1 MYREAILRDGYVVLK
16 SVFTKDQLEL
26 WRQEIL
32 SFTKTHKNIQ
42 NSGGITIPDFIR
54 WYDLS
59 LTASM
64 KDTPELHSALTDIFG
79 GPDYRFC
86 GHNDIGINRLVPW
99 HKDKLNGPYAKY
111 QTTPI
116 WSDISGQRHEIV
128 KVLTYL
134 QDHSMNKD
142 GLWLVP
148 GSHVDPEIHGRGAVY
163 IATEPGD
170 VLIFDQRINH
180 RGMDKQVPQT
190 RILVSFGFGK
200 NNQFTDEFERGTIA
214 RQNDQNTSRG

>member
-1 MYREAILRDGYVVLK
+1 MYREAIQRDGYVVLK
-16 SVFTKDQLEL
+16 SVFTKDQLEE
-26 WRQEIL
+26 WTEDIL
-32 SFTKTHKNIQ
+32 RFTKSQRQIQ
-42 NSGGITIPDFIR
+42 NAGGITIPDFLR
-54 WYDLS
+54 WPALQS
-59 LTASM
+59 VGSI
-64 KDTPELHSALTDIFG
+64 KDTPLIHAALTEIFG
-79 GPDYRFC
+79 GTDYRFC
-86 GHNDIGINRLVPW
+86 QHNDIGINRLCPL

-111 QTTPI
+111 QVTPI
-116 WSDISGQRHEIV
+116 WSDLSGQKHEIV

-134 QDHSMNKD
+134 QDHSQNKD

-148 GSHVDPEIHGRGAVY
+148 GSHLITEIHGRGAIY

-180 RGMDKQVPQT
+180 RGMDKQVPET

-214 RQNDQNTSRG
+214 RQNDQNISR